1 MTTAANDHVLDG
13 WAGAEWR
20 RSSACGEAGCLEVA
34 VRAGWV
40 AVRDSKRAGAE
51 PLVLTEAEW
60 TAFLVGAKAGEF
72 DLT

>member
-1 MTTAANDHVLDG
+1 MTTIANDHASDG

-20 RSSACGEAGCLEVA
+20 RSSACGEAGCVEVA
-34 VRAGWV
+34 RRPGLV
-40 AVRDSKRAGAE
+40 AVRDSKRAGVD